1 LRLVSNRRRRAT
13 AAGKP
18 TVADDAL
25 LTSAKISFFG
35 NFGSANTGNE
45 SVLLAIISRLQM
57 LYPAGDF
64 RCICSNPEAVTTRY
78 GIQAVAFST
87 NGAKL
92 WDRDVSVIRRLPM
105 GFAALVAE
113 LGQFFRAFR
122 ILRGTDMLIVPGTG
136 LLTDAHGIYGWGP
149 YSLSRWAL
157 MAKLR
162 HARVLFICV
171 GAGPIT
177 SRAGG
182 RLLRMSL
189 SLASYR
195 SYRDE
200 TSRECLRSVGVHT
213 KRDLIYPDLAFSL
226 PEAILP
232 GDRSPLRDAKRVVG
246 LGLMA
251 YSPEHSGLGRGP
263 DTYQNYLEALALF
276 AEWLFDHGYE
286 IRLLLGDDDTEAI
299 DDFRS
304 VLEAQLDGSYEDRLV
319 EQPFGSVQDVLD
331 AVAATDVVVATRF
344 HNVLLSLVLNKPVI
358 AISFHHKCSSLMR
371 QMKLSAY
378 CHEIHEM
385 DAARLIEQ
393 FQLLE
398 QDEDAIRSTIA
409 DGVSRARAALD
420 EQYDRLFAPA

>member
-1 LRLVSNRRRRAT
+1 M
-13 AAGKP
+13 AAN
-18 TVADDAL
+18 VL
-25 LTSAKISFFG
+25 LSSVKISFFG

-45 SVLLAIISRLQM
+45 SVLLAIISRLRV
-57 LYPAGDF
+57 LYPTGDF
-64 RCICSNPEAVTTRY
+64 RCICSNPEAVTARY

-87 NGAKL
+87 SEARL
-92 WDRDVSVIRRLPM
+92 WDRNLPMIRRACM
-105 GFAALVAE
+105 AFAALAAE
-113 LGQFFRAFR
+113 LGQFIRAFR

-136 LLTDAHGIYGWGP
+136 LLTDAHGIHGWGP
-149 YSLSRWAL
+149 YSMSRWVL

-162 HARVLFICV
+162 HARVLFVCV

-189 SLASYR
+189 ALASYR

-200 TSRECLRSVGVHT
+200 PSRECIRRVGVNT
-213 KRDLIYPDLAFSL
+213 ERDRIYPDLAFSL

-232 GDRSPLRDAKRVVG
+232 GDRSSLPGTKRVVG

-251 YSPEHSGLGRGP
+251 YSPDDSRLGRGP
-263 DTYQNYLEALALF
+263 DTYRKYLDALVVF
-276 AEWLFDHGYE
+276 AEWLFEHGYE
-286 IRLLLGDDDTEAI
+286 IRLLLGDGDTGAI

-304 VLEAQLDGSYEDRLV
+304 VLEVRLDGSYEGRLI
-319 EQPFGSVQDVLD
+319 EQPFGSVQDVLN

-358 AISFHHKCSSLMR
+358 AISFHHKCSSLMQ
-371 QMKLSAY
+371 QMKLSEY

-398 QDEDAIRSTIA
+398 QNQDAIRSMIA
-409 DGVSRARAALD
+409 DGVSHARVALD
-420 EQYDRLFAPA
+420 EQYNRLFVSA